1 MQVKKKYNRGG
12 VIKSWPPDTEVMT
25 SDNTAV
31 SAPQLNFLANQL
43 LPAEVP
49 SNIEAEMLRRQGIPA
64 VSTQPGR
71 PSLDYVRAGQAI
83 NQAHKQ
89 SEAQVQSLVDQGF
102 TEEAAR
108 QHLAAYNADPLNRE
122 SDAIR
127 SVAPVMEFLSP
138 AGDVMAMAESI
149 GQVLEGNVAG
159 GLLGGGLATASVFFP
174 GRFQGDLISDDMLRT
189 TALQNARQGL
199 VEEQV
204 PDIIEYIQ
212 EVATPGQIRFG
223 NTRSSSLGGG
233 QRVWTEP
240 RVGQPPSM
248 GRGTGYMRDFVDR
261 PYSTNPAYSH
271 ANTAPDQPYQAGR
284 SLGHVLGES
293 GTNVSDSSLEQ
304 VRDILNRHL
313 SNMNRNNALN
323 TDQIDYY
330 QGIIDAIGLDLP
342 PVGQTRLTSGPRPY
356 RRTPSVQ
363 NFNDPAAVTTTRSRP
378 ASSGSGAAQAPQGKP
393 TVEEVQLG
401 KLGDVTVNTYTI
413 NRADPGDQPG
423 SLITRMRTQPASQG
437 DSNVTITLTAYR
449 ETDGL
454 IDHDFYLNS
463 RGARSSTKFQSRVRE
478 LEHDGLSMDAAR
490 IKATKEMDAA
500 VNEGLRR
507 MYGEVPVGQNIKTS
521 SYSTDSYPLML
532 QGISGAKYQT
542 IAPVDGLEA
551 VVGNSMFENG
561 VKMSS
566 LNGMGANNSLFKRLK
581 ANDFGDTVDRVR
593 AVDPNFDRQFQIEV
607 DLFLQGKE
615 RTARN
620 LQAANQFAL
629 TKRMFKVTEGKIL
642 GVDDA
647 LQEEVGNI
655 FADHINEQ
663 IYKANQ
669 DGFDRI
675 VKAYSEKYN
684 RTLEASEIEILNG
697 SPLTRNS
704 WIALPRAKYDMV
716 NDNFLVPTPRMKK
729 IRAEKGAYL
738 AMPKFKMKKKKGA
751 YGMRVKK

>member
-1 MQVKKKYNRGG
+1 
-12 VIKSWPPDTEVMT
+12 
-25 SDNTAV
+25 
-31 SAPQLNFLANQL
+31 
-43 LPAEVP
+43 
-49 SNIEAEMLRRQGIPA
+49 
-64 VSTQPGR
+64 
-71 PSLDYVRAGQAI
+71 
-83 NQAHKQ
+83 
-89 SEAQVQSLVDQGF
+89 
-102 TEEAAR
+102 
-108 QHLAAYNADPLNRE
+108 
-122 SDAIR
+122 
-127 SVAPVMEFLSP
+127 
-138 AGDVMAMAESI
+138 
-149 GQVLEGNVAG
+149 
-159 GLLGGGLATASVFFP
+159 
-174 GRFQGDLISDDMLRT
+174 
-189 TALQNARQGL
+189 
-199 VEEQV
+199 
-204 PDIIEYIQ
+204 
-212 EVATPGQIRFG
+212 
-223 NTRSSSLGGG
+223 
-233 QRVWTEP
+233 
-240 RVGQPPSM
+240 
-248 GRGTGYMRDFVDR
+248 MRDFVDR
-261 PYSTNPAYSH
+261 PHSTNPLYSH

-356 RRTPSVQ
+356 RRTQSVQ

-378 ASSGSGAAQAPQGKP
+378 ASSGIGAAQAPQGKP
-393 TVEEVQLG
+393 TVEEVKLG
-401 KLGDVTVNTYTI
+401 KLGDVTVNTYNI
-413 NRADPGDQPG
+413 NRADPGDLPG
-423 SLITRMRTQPASQG
+423 SAITRMRTQPASQG
-437 DSNVTITLTAYR
+437 DSNVAITLTAYR

-463 RGARSSTKFQSRVRE
+463 RGARSSTKFRNRVRD
-478 LEHDGLSMDAAR
+478 LENEGLSMDAAT

-507 MYGEVPVGQNIKTS
+507 MYGEVPVGQNIKTT

-542 IAPVDGLEA
+542 IAPVDGLDA

-581 ANDFGDTVDRVR
+581 ASDFGDTVDRVR

-629 TKRMFKVTEGKIL
+629 TKRMFKVTEGTVR

-655 FADHINEQ
+655 FAYHINEQ

-684 RTLEASEIEILNG
+684 RTLQQSEIDILNG
-697 SPLTRNS
+697 GNPLVPNS
-704 WIALPRAKYDMV
+704 WIALPQAKYDMV